1 MGARFSL
8 DFNFVFKK
16 WSSSW
21 SKETNIKRFNWT
33 LFDIYGMYENLTIL
47 SEDFHIYLS
56 TFQQLIRI
64 SVTVAT
70 GRAEP
75 SRRPFPRQLPPAFC
89 HIKSLRNL
97 SNECEFCNESTA
109 IKVWF
114 YSALEN
120 QFGLQPGRQLKCKAL
135 KCLLKSIRVSGIDH
149 NIWPVSKPPPLA
161 KPILKVTA
169 TTTCTHISRTLTS
182 PGLWPV

>member
-1 MGARFSL
+1 MYENLQFYLKIFTSICP
-8 DFNFVFKK
+8 F
-16 WSSSW
+16 SSSW
-21 SKETNIKRFNWT
+21 SASVSQWQQ
-33 LFDIYGMYENLTIL
+33 
-47 SEDFHIYLS
+47 SEQS
-56 TFQQLIRI
+56 T
-64 SVTVAT
+64 
-70 GRAEP
+70 P
-75 SRRPFPRQLPPAFC
+75 DMPFPSNSLQLFC

-97 SNECEFCNESTA
+97 SKECEFCNESTA

-114 YSALEN
+114 YSTLEN

-182 PGLWPV
+182 LGLWPV